1 MANMS
6 HSLIYFVVEKD
17 DGFIAHDSHSGG
29 YPYKTDFA
37 SARKHNSLIAAMESK
52 RSDNGTG
59 ILCCKVTTSKV
70 QETDIQEELRRTAMA
85 KLSTQEIRALG
96 LDKR

>member
-1 MANMS
+1 MS
-6 HSLIYFVVEKD
+6 HSLVYFVVEKD
-17 DGFIAHDSHSGG
+17 DGFIAHDSHTGG

-37 SARKHNSLIAAMESK
+37 SARKYSSLIAAMESK

-70 QETDIQEELRRTAMA
+70 QDNDIQEELRRSALS
-85 KLSTQEIRALG
+85 KLSEQEIRALG
-96 LDKR
+96 LNK